1 MAANVNR
8 NRTYFGR
15 SGGKARAA
23 HHRVILFYTIA
34 SLALATFIAPRFVSA
49 GSDAPVASANMAISQ
64 VMKAKVPGATATITE
79 AIQKAIRSGQAIPRD
94 WMAREESGRW
104 IVSFSYAKLQG
115 DWGVAQWSLDPTS
128 GKVTCCNKEAWAL
141 CESH

>member
-1 MAANVNR
+1 M
-8 NRTYFGR
+8 
-15 SGGKARAA
+15 
-23 HHRVILFYTIA
+23 A
-34 SLALATFIAPRFVSA
+34 SLAVATFIAPRFVSA
-49 GSDAPVASANMAISQ
+49 GSDSPVASANVAMSR

-104 IVSFSYAKLQG
+104 IVSFSYATLQG
-115 DWGVAQWSLDPTS
+115 EWRVAQWLLDPTS
-128 GKVTCCNKEAWAL
+128 GKVTCYNKEAWAL